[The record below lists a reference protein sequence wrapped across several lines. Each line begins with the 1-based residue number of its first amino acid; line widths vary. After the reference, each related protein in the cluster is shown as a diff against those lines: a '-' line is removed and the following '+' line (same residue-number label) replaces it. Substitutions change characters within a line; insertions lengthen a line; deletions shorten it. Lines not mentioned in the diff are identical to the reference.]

1 MHWSLLVLKTGG
13 QASTEVGIFIHITV
27 SKTVFFIPSDG
38 LRRYSEATRIVA
50 CTSLPQ
56 SIRVSLYHPSI
67 SSPDDDAEG

>member
-13 QASTEVGIFIHITV
+13 QASTEVGILIHITV
-27 SKTVFFIPSDG
+27 SKTVLFIPSDG

-56 SIRVSLYHPSI
+56 SIRVSSYHPSI